1 MTKTKDEMKGVVLF
15 LITIVLCTISYLRSV
30 EINTVKQLNS
40 TSNQIVYENR

>member
-1 MTKTKDEMKGVVLF
+1 MTKILEGKRGVVLF